1 MTYQDRLGTN
11 ARTGSA
17 KTVLLL
23 LLLFPRRLWCTNQTE
38 YFDLQKDPYEL
49 DNQAGVKGEH
59 ADGEFSE
66 MKRLLVRAEKHFE
79 SYQFENGSFG
89 KIGFVT

>member
-1 MTYQDRLGTN
+1 M
-11 ARTGSA
+11 
-17 KTVLLL
+17 L

-66 MKRLLVRAEKHFE
+66 MKRLLVRAEKHFASS
-79 SYQFENGSFG
+79 SYSNSTSS
-89 KIGFVT
+89 KTDHLVR